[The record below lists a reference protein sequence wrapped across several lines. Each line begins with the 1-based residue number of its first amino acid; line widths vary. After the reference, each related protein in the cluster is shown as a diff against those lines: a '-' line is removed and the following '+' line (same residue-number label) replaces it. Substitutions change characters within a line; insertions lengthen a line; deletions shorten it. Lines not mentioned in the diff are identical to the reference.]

1 MAPKKGSMFGDLAK
15 PALAPAPVATAAE
28 AESSAAVSRPGPGRN
43 TTREG
48 RIMVATFLDKD
59 AHKRLRQIAL
69 DEDTDVQTIV
79 YDALN
84 LFFRERKLPQMA
96 PRERV
101 QRGPKR
107 RA

>member
-15 PALAPAPVATAAE
+15 PPPAPPPAPVAVEAE
-28 AESSAAVSRPGPGRN
+28 APMAAPQPGSGRN

-69 DEDTDVQTIV
+69 DEDTDVQSIV
-79 YDALN
+79 FDALN
-84 LFFRERKLPQMA
+84 LFFRERKLPPMA
-96 PRERV
+96 AREKV